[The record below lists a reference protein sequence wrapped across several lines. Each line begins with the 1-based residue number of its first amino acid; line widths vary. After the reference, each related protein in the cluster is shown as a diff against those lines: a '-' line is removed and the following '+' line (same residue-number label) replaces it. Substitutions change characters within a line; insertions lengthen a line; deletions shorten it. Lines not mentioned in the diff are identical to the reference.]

1 MAYYIKADTVQQVTE
16 DTFIATI
23 NNVAVLVNSSNMVD
37 PSSLASS
44 GTEDPPDYVSQALVD
59 IRLSTRPIAGWL
71 EQSQTSNLSPSVP
84 SGTVEPPRTER
95 ESEARTR
102 QEQMPLPPAQVAP
115 KSEPAKEV
123 LFQVNEEAEGK
134 FDWIAHSK
142 ALNDE
147 YNNNP
152 KTRRTVINRV
162 AGMVRL
168 DMLHCKDYFCQP
180 LRTAVVNNILRRDA
194 LNTGLV
200 PPDLAA
206 FVDER
211 PIHETLGSKGWD
223 PGSDQAKDVVSPNW
237 AASQAAQDNIA
248 SNVDSD
254 EFAHMYASTEEMD
267 IGAVASNAKNL
278 FGSGK

>member
-1 MAYYIKADTVQQVTE
+1 MTFYLEVDNVQALDDNRYIV
-16 DTFIATI
+16 
-23 NNVAVLVNSSNMVD
+23 NVAGVSIVVTRDKLSDSNGSEV
-37 PSSLASS
+37 
-44 GTEDPPDYVSQALVD
+44 PDHVAQALVD